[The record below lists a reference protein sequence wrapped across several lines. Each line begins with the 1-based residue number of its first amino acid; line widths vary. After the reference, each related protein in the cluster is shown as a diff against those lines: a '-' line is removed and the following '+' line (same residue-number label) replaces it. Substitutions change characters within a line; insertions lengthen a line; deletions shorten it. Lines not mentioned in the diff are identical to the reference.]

1 MIPTRHAFHEM
12 LTQARTD
19 GNQTVDAMAILLSMS
34 PEEYEALECG
44 KYPDDET
51 LIKLCR
57 MMGWNYHEAQRVIIN
72 EMISPHSAP
81 RTEQP
86 SAVAP
91 EHASPEHASKQPA
104 PIPPDSF
111 KKETLNGRLRE
122 VRDQSGQS
130 IEIIAL
136 MLRIEPE
143 TYMQLEAGEPPS
155 DELLRRI
162 SLVFHWNY
170 NELKDILVSE
180 QAHSYQPHFRDSP
193 FPGATE
199 LSGRFRVLVGDM
211 AGFFDKLSL
220 DDQTMMLAQLELI
233 RDTMRRHQRI
243 AGEG

>member
-1 MIPTRHAFHEM
+1 MISARHAFHEM
-12 LTQARTD
+12 LTQARTE
-19 GNQTVDAMAILLSMS
+19 GNQTVSAMAILLSMS

-81 RTEQP
+81 RTEHP
-86 SAVAP
+86 AAVEP
-91 EHASPEHASKQPA
+91 KPPSPEHTM
-104 PIPPDSF
+104 IPSESF

-136 MLRIEPE
+136 MLRIEPDA
-143 TYMQLEAGEPPS
+143 YMQLEAGDPPS

-162 SLVFHWNY
+162 SVVYHWNY

-180 QAHSYQPHFRDSP
+180 QAHSYQPRFRDSP

-199 LSGRFRVLVGDM
+199 LSGRFHVLVGDM
-211 AGFFDKLSL
+211 AGLFDKLSL

-233 RDTMRRHQRI
+233 RDTMRRHRRI
-243 AGEG
+243 PGEG